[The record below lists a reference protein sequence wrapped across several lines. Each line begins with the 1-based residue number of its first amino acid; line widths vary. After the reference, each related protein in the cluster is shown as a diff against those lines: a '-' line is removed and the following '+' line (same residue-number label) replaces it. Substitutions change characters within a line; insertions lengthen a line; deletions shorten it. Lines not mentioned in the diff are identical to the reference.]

1 MSTLFVNKL
10 KAAVGSLIKLDHN
23 LDANGNEI
31 YAPGHVIQVKST
43 IITSKVTATS
53 TNVNSGVGADMG
65 LNVTIT
71 PKRTGSHFL
80 IQCHVGIAAT
90 TSGNTYAAILSRGG
104 SRIGVGDT
112 VSSKLGVWF
121 KGPDHAGNNGADTN
135 HGVGNGGVYY
145 DSTANAVA
153 GTAITYKVGFSGEG
167 GQVQINHN
175 EGSYSGSS
183 YPVEA
188 LTSSS
193 LIVQEIAQ

>member
-10 KAAVGSLIKLDHN
+10 KAAVGSVINVPTGQELH
-23 LDANGNEI
+23 
-31 YAPGHVIQVKST
+31 APGHVIQVKST
-43 IITSKVTATS
+43 IVTSKVTATG
-53 TNVNSGVGADMG
+53 TNTNSGTGADMG

-80 IQCHVGIAAT
+80 IQCHVGVAST
-90 TSGNTYAAILSRGG
+90 TSGNTYAAVLSRSGT
-104 SRIGVGDT
+104 RIGVGDT
-112 VSSKLGVWF
+112 VSSRLGIWF
-121 KGPDHAGNNGADTN
+121 RGPDHAGNNGSDTN

-145 DSTANAVA
+145 DTTANAVA
-153 GTAITYKVGFSGEG
+153 GTAITYKVGFHGEN
-167 GQVQINHN
+167 GQVQINHV
-175 EGSYSGSS
+175 ESSYSGTS